1 MGFERGSREIIGNLR
16 EGIKISVTQVSM
28 KRRRRIVK
36 ENKDSRVSTPANNLE
51 SKFPSTTT
59 IEL

>member
-16 EGIKISVTQVSM
+16 EGINISVTQVSM
-28 KRRRRIVK
+28 ERRQRIIK
-36 ENKDSRVSTPANNLE
+36 EKKDSRVSTPANNLE
-51 SKFPSTTT
+51 SEFPSTTA